1 MNSDSKL
8 LTVEIYGQTYQLRG
22 EGREDRIY
30 ELADY
35 LDEQMNEIAE
45 QTSEVDSLNIA
56 ILAALNIADSYFTL
70 RESGEPGEIPEGKVN
85 NLIEMLDDCLE
96 DNEGEKG

>member
-1 MNSDSKL
+1 MSTDSKL

-22 EGREDRIY
+22 EGEEERIRELSDF
-30 ELADY
+30 

-45 QTSEVDSLNIA
+45 QTSEVDSLDIA
-56 ILAALNIADSYFTL
+56 VLAALNIADSYFTL
-70 RESGEPGEIPEGKVN
+70 RESDETGEIPEGKIN

-96 DNEGEKG
+96 DNEGET